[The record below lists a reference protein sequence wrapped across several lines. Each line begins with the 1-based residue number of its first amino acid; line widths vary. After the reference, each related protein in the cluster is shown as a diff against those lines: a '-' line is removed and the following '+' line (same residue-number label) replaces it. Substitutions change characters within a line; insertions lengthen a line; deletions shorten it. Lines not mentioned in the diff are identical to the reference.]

1 VLDKKIRK
9 MNRTDQGIKVFEKL
23 KSSYLYTSKKLDSS
37 WNESARKKKEE
48 KRKKQQDNRS
58 RKLILSI

>member
-1 VLDKKIRK
+1 